1 MKKQVYMLFALAL
14 VVVLSITTFCFA
26 SDIYNNESLE
36 DNISYELND
45 YDANNEGVED
55 SFVPYTEE
63 EIKKNQVETNF
74 IKLKVLFMKHKY
86 FTFFLLVVVVA
97 TIFAGLIKKRQKEN
111 L

>member
-1 MKKQVYMLFALAL
+1 MKKQVYLLFALAMII
-14 VVVLSITTFCFA
+14 VLSFTTFCFA

-55 SFVPYTEE
+55 SFVPYTKEE
-63 EIKKNQVETNF
+63 MKKNQVETNF
-74 IKLKVLFMKHKY
+74 IKLKVLLMKHKY
-86 FTFFLLVVVVA
+86 FSLFLVLVVIA
-97 TIFAGLIKKRQKEN
+97 TLFAGLVKKRQKEN